1 MMFWQPKQ
9 RVTPEGWIT
18 PDHKTF
24 NDWFVTTEHYR
35 KIMHKPDKMS
45 QAWRDFRTMMF
56 SSWMGNSW
64 HTKEKPYTGYG
75 GFGGGA
81 ACLSQAGPKAPSLQD
96 QLSNWHMSY
105 PLLSNTDVASFT
117 APTDAGG
124 ATYNPT
130 APSTSSTSMP
140 GFTSTIGTPS
150 PTPSVPTERGGPAP
164 AMYYQPD
171 SFPNSYYNNNQHGA
185 ELKYNGTSQ
194 NWDFDTPLT
203 IDMVFY
209 LNADHIQL
217 NSKLLTINGPTASNQ
232 GLAIQAQGPIPA
244 NPRPIGMGIGINAQI
259 MTAPGNIPQ
268 YKTWHYVRI
277 SKKAS
282 GKWFGSL
289 DGNDFETSLSN
300 AVTTGSNF
308 LWLGCYSHN
317 FYCWVGWLGYLRI
330 YKEYRDPVNPADYE
344 SVLFG

>member
-1 MMFWQPKQ
+1 MMFWQNRQ

-35 KIMHKPDKMS
+35 KIKNKPDQMAN
-45 QAWRDFRTMMF
+45 AWREIQNILFMQWLNER
-56 SSWMGNSW
+56 
-64 HTKEKPYTGYG
+64 KEGPLRGLTGM
-75 GFGGGA
+75 GGGA
-81 ACLSQAGPKAPSLQD
+81 AGLGLAGPQAPSLED

-117 APTDAGG
+117 APADAGG

-130 APSTSSTSMP
+130 APSTSSNSMP
-140 GFTSTIGTPS
+140 GFTSTIGSPS
-150 PTPSVPTERGGPAP
+150 PNPSVPAARGGPAP

-171 SFPNSYYNNNQHGA
+171 SFPNAYYNNNATGA

-317 FYCWVGWLGYLRI
+317 YYCWVGWLGYLRI

>member
-1 MMFWQPKQ
+1 
-9 RVTPEGWIT
+9 
-18 PDHKTF
+18 
-24 NDWFVTTEHYR
+24 
-35 KIMHKPDKMS
+35 
-45 QAWRDFRTMMF
+45 
-56 SSWMGNSW
+56 
-64 HTKEKPYTGYG
+64 
-75 GFGGGA
+75 
-81 ACLSQAGPKAPSLQD
+81 
-96 QLSNWHMSY
+96 
-105 PLLSNTDVASFT
+105 
-117 APTDAGG
+117 
-124 ATYNPT
+124 
-130 APSTSSTSMP
+130 MP

-150 PTPSVPTERGGPAP
+150 PTPSVPAARGGPAP

-171 SFPNSYYNNNQHGA
+171 SFPNSYYNNNATGA

-217 NSKLLTINGPTASNQ
+217 NSKLLTIYGPTSSNQ
-232 GLAIQAQGPIPA
+232 GMAVQAQGPIPA
-244 NPRPIGMGIGINAQI
+244 NPRPIAFMWGPAGTMSD
-259 MTAPGNIPQ
+259 PGNIPS

-277 SKKAS
+277 SKKAT

-289 DGNDFETSLSN
+289 DGNDFETSSSD
-300 AVTTGSNF
+300 AVTTGTNN